1 MILGSTPT
9 HIFYLPFQVNVIEG
23 VLISYAQKHKVVLRK
38 RTSEC
43 ILEDKQISV
52 KLSEED
58 TFAIDDSI
66 PSVDVQIK
74 IKLIT
79 GDVVVSRPIRISVRE
94 CFDEEV
100 VV

>member
-1 MILGSTPT
+1 MIIGSTPT

-23 VLISYAQKHKVVLRK
+23 VLISYAQKHKTVLRK
-38 RTSEC
+38 RTTDC
-43 ILEDKQISV
+43 VLEDKQISV
-52 KLSEED
+52 KLSETD

-79 GDVVVSRPIRISVRE
+79 GDVVVSKPIRIAVYE

-100 VV
+100 VI